1 MSTSPID
8 RSRLDLITGGDE
20 ELLREL
26 VELYLSDTATR
37 LSDIES
43 ALAATNLEKIRR
55 QAHAIKGASA
65 NMGATAMQEI
75 CTRLETVAKNE
86 SPDGIAELVA
96 ELREGS
102 AAVARAFG
110 R

>member
-1 MSTSPID
+1 
-8 RSRLDLITGGDE
+8 
-20 ELLREL
+20 
-26 VELYLSDTATR
+26 
-37 LSDIES
+37 
-43 ALAATNLEKIRR
+43 
-55 QAHAIKGASA
+55 
-65 NMGATAMQEI
+65 MGATAMQEI

-102 AAVARAFG
+102 AAVAREFG